1 MLEFD
6 RDFQTRIG
14 YKKTGGGKAACK
26 VGAYYQTDWMP
37 QDTLPL
43 SLAWLNLDA
52 VYENFVRQ
60 IIGSNLTNIADSG
73 ASLKD
78 AVDQNKQRQ
87 KLLKQVAA
95 FENKIEQERQ
105 FNKYLDL
112 NAELKLLKD
121 ILLHVQGDE

>member
-1 MLEFD
+1 
-6 RDFQTRIG
+6 
-14 YKKTGGGKAACK
+14 
-26 VGAYYQTDWMP
+26 MP

-43 SLAWLNLDA
+43 SLAGLNLDA

-60 IIGSNLTNIADSG
+60 IVGSNLTNIADSG
-73 ASLKD
+73 TSLKD

-121 ILLHVQGDE
+121 ILLHVQGDV